1 MVSVWL
7 QFVTFLNMIIVG
19 LVIGISFDFYRVM
32 RQKIG
37 LQRIGTDIFD
47 IIFSILATLVISLV
61 LFYSNGGQFR
71 VYIFLGVGS
80 GLLIYYRLLSG
91 IVTTIIIK
99 LFNLLE
105 RIASKLQKIVNNLYN
120 KITSIILRLRN
131 WIRSW

>member
-19 LVIGISFDFYRVM
+19 LLIGISFDFYRVM
-32 RQKIG
+32 RYKCR

-47 IIFSILATLVISLV
+47 IIFSILATLLISLV
-61 LFYSNGGQFR
+61 LFYSNRGQFR

-80 GLLIYYRLLSG
+80 GLLIYYRLLSE

-99 LFNLLE
+99 LLNLLG
-105 RIASKLQKIVNNLYN
+105 RIAGKLQKIVSNLYS
-120 KITSIILRLRN
+120 KITSVISRLRN